1 MRTKFQQIGKISLSA
16 VLSIVTVFSTVFC
29 GSFYTV
35 TAETAAAEILGTDNA
50 AADVE
55 TVDLNG
61 GVTEETAAAE
71 SDNTDT
77 NVSNVDSDILTG
89 KKTTEKV
96 LPQSSGGTDVT
107 VYFANNPGWENVYMY
122 EWASNSNGFFR
133 EMQLESGLLWKI
145 TLDYDI
151 VKDNKF
157 CFAMAILVAIHQ
169 KLLI

>member
-61 GVTEETAAAE
+61 GVTEETAAIA
-71 SDNTDT
+71 NGT
-77 NVSNVDSDILTG
+77 N
-89 KKTTEKV
+89 K
-96 LPQSSGGTDVT
+96 
-107 VYFANNPGWENVYMY
+107 
-122 EWASNSNGFFR
+122 ASNNTKPNRNQYVNPAYRLYNSA
-133 EMQLESGLLWKI
+133 
-145 TLDYDI
+145 T
-151 VKDNKF
+151 
-157 CFAMAILVAIHQ
+157 
-169 KLLI
+169 